1 MRAFVIGFEIGQ
13 EAERDH
19 IVKVLGRVADDYLKD
34 KLLLEAGMVEQKN
47 QIVDKV
53 DKFVKD
59 VDWLKEDPYTRKD
72 IVEAIKNHEP
82 EKELVGWED

>member
-1 MRAFVIGFEIGQ
+1 MQWRVRLVQQGYN
-13 EAERDH
+13 
-19 IVKVLGRVADDYLKD
+19 LGWEHGY
-34 KLLLEAGMVEQKN
+34 EAGMVEQKN

-59 VDWLKEDPYTRKD
+59 VDWLKEEPYTRKD
-72 IVEAIKNHEP
+72 IVEAIRNHEP

>member
-1 MRAFVIGFEIGQ
+1 M
-13 EAERDH
+13 
-19 IVKVLGRVADDYLKD
+19 
-34 KLLLEAGMVEQKN
+34 KLLKIFKWRLRLVQQGYDLGWEHGYEAGMIEQKN

-59 VDWLKEDPYTRKD
+59 VDWLKEEPYTRKD

-82 EKELVGWED
+82 EKELVGWAD

>member
-1 MRAFVIGFEIGQ
+1 MKLPKFFKWRVRLVQQGY
-13 EAERDH
+13 D
-19 IVKVLGRVADDYLKD
+19 LGWEHGY
-34 KLLLEAGMVEQKN
+34 EAGMVEQKN

-59 VDWLKEDPYTRKD
+59 VDWLKEEPYTRKD

-82 EKELVGWED
+82 EKELVGWAD

>member
-1 MRAFVIGFEIGQ
+1 MKLPKFFKWRVRLVQQGY
-13 EAERDH
+13 D
-19 IVKVLGRVADDYLKD
+19 LGWQHGY
-34 KLLLEAGMVEQKN
+34 EAGMVEQKN

-53 DKFVKD
+53 DKFIKD

-82 EKELVGWED
+82 EKELVGWAD

>member
-1 MRAFVIGFEIGQ
+1 MQMNKFIRLF
-13 EAERDH
+13 
-19 IVKVLGRVADDYLKD
+19 KWRVRLVQKGYDMGWEHGY
-34 KLLLEAGMVEQKN
+34 EAGMVEQKN

-53 DKFVKD
+53 DKFIKD

-82 EKELVGWED
+82 EKELVGWQD

>member
-1 MRAFVIGFEIGQ
+1 MKLPRFLKWRVRLVQQGY
-13 EAERDH
+13 D
-19 IVKVLGRVADDYLKD
+19 LGWQHGY
-34 KLLLEAGMVEQKN
+34 EAGMVEQKN

-53 DKFVKD
+53 DKFIKD

-82 EKELVGWED
+82 EKELVGWESK

>member
-1 MRAFVIGFEIGQ
+1 M
-13 EAERDH
+13 ER
-19 IVKVLGRVADDYLKD
+19 IVNKFIKLFKWRVRLVQQGYDLGWEHGY
-34 KLLLEAGMVEQKN
+34 EAGMVEQKN

-59 VDWLKEDPYTRKD
+59 VDWLKEEPYTRKD

-82 EKELVGWED
+82 EKELVGWAE

>member
-1 MRAFVIGFEIGQ
+1 MKLPKFFKWRVRLVQQGY
-13 EAERDH
+13 D
-19 IVKVLGRVADDYLKD
+19 LGWEHGY
-34 KLLLEAGMVEQKN
+34 EAGMIEQKN

-82 EKELVGWED
+82 EKELVGWAD

>member
-1 MRAFVIGFEIGQ
+1 MKLPKFFRW
-13 EAERDH
+13 
-19 IVKVLGRVADDYLKD
+19 RVRLVQQGYDAGWNHGY
-34 KLLLEAGMVEQKN
+34 EAGMIEQKN

-53 DKFVKD
+53 NKYVQD
-59 VDWLKEDPYTRKD
+59 VDWLKENPYTRKE

>member
-1 MRAFVIGFEIGQ
+1 MKLPRFLKWRVRLVQQGY
-13 EAERDH
+13 D
-19 IVKVLGRVADDYLKD
+19 LGWQHGY
-34 KLLLEAGMVEQKN
+34 EAGMVEQKN

-82 EKELVGWED
+82 EKELVGWQD

>member
-1 MRAFVIGFEIGQ
+1 M
-13 EAERDH
+13 
-19 IVKVLGRVADDYLKD
+19 
-34 KLLLEAGMVEQKN
+34 KLLKFFRWRVRLVQQGYDAGWQHGYEAGMVEQKN

-53 DKFVKD
+53 DKFIKE

>member
-1 MRAFVIGFEIGQ
+1 MKLPKFFRLRV
-13 EAERDH
+13 RL
-19 IVKVLGRVADDYLKD
+19 VLQGYDAGWQHGY
-34 KLLLEAGMVEQKN
+34 EAGMVEQKN

-53 DKFVKD
+53 DKFIKE

-82 EKELVGWED
+82 EKELVGWAD

>member
-1 MRAFVIGFEIGQ
+1 MRMEESMNKFIKLFKWRVRLVQQGY
-13 EAERDH
+13 D
-19 IVKVLGRVADDYLKD
+19 LGWEHGY
-34 KLLLEAGMVEQKN
+34 EAGMIEQKN

-59 VDWLKEDPYTRKD
+59 VDWLKEEPYTRKD

-82 EKELVGWED
+82 EKELVGWAD

>member
-1 MRAFVIGFEIGQ
+1 MKLPRFLKWRVRLVQQGY
-13 EAERDH
+13 D
-19 IVKVLGRVADDYLKD
+19 LGWQHGY
-34 KLLLEAGMVEQKN
+34 EAGMVEQKN

-53 DKFVKD
+53 DKFIKD

-82 EKELVGWED
+82 EKELVGWAE

>member
-1 MRAFVIGFEIGQ
+1 MNKFIKLFKWRVRLVQQGY
-13 EAERDH
+13 D
-19 IVKVLGRVADDYLKD
+19 LGWEHGY
-34 KLLLEAGMVEQKN
+34 EAGMIEQKN

-59 VDWLKEDPYTRKD
+59 VDWLKEEPYTRKD

-82 EKELVGWED
+82 EKELVGWAD

>member
-1 MRAFVIGFEIGQ
+1 MEESMNKFIKLFKWRVRLVQQGY
-13 EAERDH
+13 D
-19 IVKVLGRVADDYLKD
+19 LGWEHGY
-34 KLLLEAGMVEQKN
+34 EAGMIEQKN

-59 VDWLKEDPYTRKD
+59 VDWLKEEPYTRKD

-82 EKELVGWED
+82 EKELVGWAD

>member
-1 MRAFVIGFEIGQ
+1 MGMEKIMNKFIKLFKWRVRLVQQGY
-13 EAERDH
+13 D
-19 IVKVLGRVADDYLKD
+19 LGWEHGY
-34 KLLLEAGMVEQKN
+34 EAGMIEQKN

-59 VDWLKEDPYTRKD
+59 VDWLKEEPYTRKE

-82 EKELVGWED
+82 EKELVGWAD

>member
-1 MRAFVIGFEIGQ
+1 MNKFIKLFKWRVRLVQQGY
-13 EAERDH
+13 D
-19 IVKVLGRVADDYLKD
+19 LGWEHGY
-34 KLLLEAGMVEQKN
+34 EAGMIEQKN

-59 VDWLKEDPYTRKD
+59 VDWLKEEPYTRKD

>member
-1 MRAFVIGFEIGQ
+1 MQ
-13 EAERDH
+13 W
-19 IVKVLGRVADDYLKD
+19 RVRLVQQGYDAGWKHGY
-34 KLLLEAGMVEQKN
+34 EAGMVEQKN

-53 DKFVKD
+53 DKFIKE

-82 EKELVGWED
+82 EKELVGWAD

>member
-1 MRAFVIGFEIGQ
+1 MKLPRFLKWRVRLVQQGY
-13 EAERDH
+13 D
-19 IVKVLGRVADDYLKD
+19 LGWQHGY
-34 KLLLEAGMVEQKN
+34 EAGMVEQKN

-53 DKFVKD
+53 DKFIKD

-82 EKELVGWED
+82 EKELVGWQD

>member
-1 MRAFVIGFEIGQ
+1 MKLPRFLKWRVRLVQQGY
-13 EAERDH
+13 D
-19 IVKVLGRVADDYLKD
+19 LGWQHGY
-34 KLLLEAGMVEQKN
+34 EAGMVEQKN

-59 VDWLKEDPYTRKD
+59 VDWLKEEPYTRKD

-82 EKELVGWED
+82 EKELVGWAD